1 MSMREQQEN
10 SRIYLS
16 MDVFTHA
23 STYVGAFGS
32 SRMAHVESNLGSRG
46 KDSALKARIT
56 TPRHYNASD
65 SALPNNYAPSSLR
78 LDSALP
84 MEILHLAETLLAE
97 AGMLSVAQAL
107 AGQTPTGGA
116 SYGVPSC

>member
-1 MSMREQQEN
+1 LKA
-10 SRIYLS
+10 IPK
-16 MDVFTHA
+16 
-23 STYVGAFGS
+23 
-32 SRMAHVESNLGSRG
+32 HVQSNLGSRG
-46 KDSALKARIT
+46 KDSAPKARIT

-65 SALPNNYAPSSLR
+65 KICTPSSLR

-84 MEILHLAETLLAE
+84 MEILHLAEALLAE
-97 AGMLSVAQAL
+97 AGMLSLDQAL

>member
-1 MSMREQQEN
+1 MQVKM
-10 SRIYLS
+10 
-16 MDVFTHA
+16 
-23 STYVGAFGS
+23 YVLLDQVAWLTLK
-32 SRMAHVESNLGSRG
+32 AIPKHVQSNLGSRG

-65 SALPNNYAPSSLR
+65 MCSQSSLR

-84 MEILHLAETLLAE
+84 MEILHLAEALLAE